1 MNTDAD
7 RKKPEAEAI
16 MDAIGNIDE
25 DLLMEADRF
34 RTGQKPAEYTHG
46 SSGKGRGLHAPGKA
60 GRLRYI
66 ALPIAAAAV
75 LFIGVI
81 IFVKGGP
88 LSLKMGGASMDTAS
102 QTAPAEYAMAEDPS
116 FAEETSG
123 AAAEKEAESYE
134 EEFNGYPIAESAETT
149 EATDAALN
157 MEAAEGE
164 ALETGESKLPEIT
177 LPDEWKAS
185 GCITSVPVSAE
196 LYRNI
201 EFDDSGAP
209 MGNPEITDNHTSS
222 EFIKSAGCEEL
233 GEGWYYIL
241 TLQKHDLTGD
251 YWVFLFVNRDSD
263 VYYELSLS
271 AECFSEEEAEEIA
284 GSVRLK

>member
-7 RKKPEAEAI
+7 RKKPGAEAI

-25 DLLMEADRF
+25 DLLAEADRF
-34 RTGQKPAEYTHG
+34 RTGQKPAGYTG
-46 SSGKGRGLHAPGKA
+46 SSSGKGRSLHAPGKA
-60 GRLRYI
+60 GKLRYI
-66 ALPIAAAAV
+66 ALPVAAAAV

-102 QTAPAEYAMAEDPS
+102 QTAPAEYTA
-116 FAEETSG
+116 T
-123 AAAEKEAESYE
+123 
-134 EEFNGYPIAESAETT
+134 ETT
-149 EATDAALN
+149 EVTDAALN

-185 GCITSVPVSAE
+185 DCITSVPVSAE